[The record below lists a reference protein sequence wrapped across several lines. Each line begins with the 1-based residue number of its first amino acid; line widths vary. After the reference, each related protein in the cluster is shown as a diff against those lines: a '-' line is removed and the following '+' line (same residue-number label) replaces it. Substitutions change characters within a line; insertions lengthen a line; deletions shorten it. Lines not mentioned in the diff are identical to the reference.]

1 MGIYLI
7 RQITTRYC
15 ERIQNSFGFN
25 MQYFLQQSFL
35 EEIPV
40 HERKLSVLNKLG
52 QDLATR
58 YHADDSTAD
67 LQDVLQD
74 INRRWTVVMERYKPH
89 PLTFDLFRNKRLF
102 PSSVA
107 RHQPEV
113 NLLSQQWAEFHSH
126 YQSFHQWLRN
136 MDTDMANLNPFVS
149 NMATVQM
156 QLMKLKVHY
165 VCVRACACVC
175 ACVCVYVCMY
185 VCVCVCMYECM

>member
-1 MGIYLI
+1 M
-7 RQITTRYC
+7 
-15 ERIQNSFGFN
+15 
-25 MQYFLQQSFL
+25 
-35 EEIPV
+35 
-40 HERKLSVLNKLG
+40 
-52 QDLATR
+52 ATR

-89 PLTFDLFRNKRLF
+89 PLTFDIHRNKHLF

-136 MDTDMANLNPFVS
+136 IDTEMANLNPFVS

-156 QLMKLKVHY
+156 QLMKLKVFKFTGEKKFMDQFSSSFPLSLLAGDTGGACSSRRRPRRGQTPQLQIAGGGREQLPCQPSCHPLAAGE
-165 VCVRACACVC
+165 CVKEMGPSAEVGS
-175 ACVCVYVCMY
+175 
-185 VCVCVCMYECM
+185 